1 MGFFDIFFG
10 STQSQFTAYAIL
22 AAIIAICITILLTRT
37 DLTLG
42 NKLLLVFFVILT
54 LVPSIFLILFEI
66 TCMVTGGNDKQ
77 RWWCWAYAWIIAV
90 FIIIYCI
97 FIIIISF
104 TSLFT
109 YNNAINKVDLTEDQQ
124 KMSPQNSNEYAKSVI
139 ETTATME
146 KFQADMKEKEEK
158 EREEYE
164 NTPNLLNTI
173 MGANM
178 EEFNSKEVIT
188 TPPVE
193 KPNDNKKQVAYNENA
208 ADIEPFER
216 QYAAS
221 AIIQPT
227 ASQDKPKEPVAKPQ
241 KPAPLNNHEE
251 FMGFEGFG
259 ENNYAAFNNI

>member
-158 EREEYE
+158 EEYE

-173 MGANM
+173 MGGNNM

-188 TPPVE
+188 TPQPE
-193 KPNDNKKQVAYNENA
+193 KPSDNKKQVPYNENA

-241 KPAPLNNHEE
+241 KPAPLNKREE

-259 ENNYAAFNNI
+259 ENNYAEFNNI

>member
-22 AAIIAICITILLTRT
+22 AAIVAICITILLTRT
-37 DLTLG
+37 DLTIG

-66 TCMVTGGNDKQ
+66 TCMVTGGDDKQ
-77 RWWCWAYAWIIAV
+77 RWWCWAYAWIIAA

-109 YNNAINKVDLTEDQQ
+109 YNNAINKVDLTENQH

-146 KFQADMKEKEEK
+146 KFQADMQKENEDKEKNPSFIDIITSHQQNNKTE
-158 EREEYE
+158 
-164 NTPNLLNTI
+164 
-173 MGANM
+173 G
-178 EEFNSKEVIT
+178 FNSTEVIT
-188 TPPVE
+188 SPE
-193 KPNDNKKQVAYNENA
+193 IAHQADNKKQIDPY
-208 ADIEPFER
+208 ER
-216 QYAAS
+216 HYAAS
-221 AIIQPT
+221 AVIQPT
-227 ASQDKPKEPVAKPQ
+227 ASQEKHKEPPVPVAKP
-241 KPAPLNNHEE
+241 PAPTANKHED
-251 FMGFEGFG
+251 FIGFEGFNDK
-259 ENNYAAFNNI
+259 NNYAGVL

>member
-22 AAIIAICITILLTRT
+22 AAVIAICITILLTRT
-37 DLTLG
+37 DLTIG
-42 NKLLLVFFVILT
+42 NKFLLIFFVILT

-77 RWWCWAYAWIIAV
+77 RWWCWAYAWIIAA

-109 YNNAINKVDLTEDQQ
+109 YNNAINKVELTETQQ

-146 KFQADMKEKEEK
+146 KFEADM
-158 EREEYE
+158 
-164 NTPNLLNTI
+164 I
-173 MGANM
+173 
-178 EEFNSKEVIT
+178 
-188 TPPVE
+188 
-193 KPNDNKKQVAYNENA
+193 NENKDKKEQKEHLFFDTG
-208 ADIEPFER
+208 DISTQSNVGVFR
-216 QYAAS
+216 GGALIFFIY
-221 AIIQPT
+221 
-227 ASQDKPKEPVAKPQ
+227 
-241 KPAPLNNHEE
+241 
-251 FMGFEGFG
+251 FR
-259 ENNYAAFNNI
+259 